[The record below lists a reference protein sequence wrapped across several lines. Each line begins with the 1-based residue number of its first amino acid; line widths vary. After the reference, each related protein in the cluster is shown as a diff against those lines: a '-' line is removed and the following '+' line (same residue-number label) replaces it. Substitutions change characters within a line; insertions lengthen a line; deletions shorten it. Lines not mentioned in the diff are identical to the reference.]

1 MAIGNAVER
10 GSMVYIYNE
19 KGQFTATVSVGA
31 PPPSGLKG
39 YASSVVNIRR
49 MDMIYSYNERG
60 QLIGTVS
67 AV

>member
-10 GSMVYIYNE
+10 GSMVYMYNE

-31 PPPSGLKG
+31 PRPSGLMG
-39 YASSVVNIRR
+39 CTSSVVNIRR
-49 MDMIYSYNERG
+49 LDVIYSYNGRG
-60 QLIGTVS
+60 QLISTAS